1 MCLNNY
7 KKTALASKINF
18 LNIYSVSRNNNKLLR
33 VVLAAL
39 LVTATSTVLS
49 DEFSKAYGTFYNE
62 KENFPQVIKLTDS
75 NGKITYTSSIP
86 HEYIQV
92 EKIAIAPPPSD
103 DYIEY
108 SRQRHDKLKTA
119 AVELGAAREK
129 RDAIREEKETKRLQ
143 RLALINQSRPP
154 ISYQRNVY
162 VSYPYRLRKSHLH
175 GAFHQT
181 KKPVHFSNNGHR
193 SSRLTLPSSSFSP
206 TYKR

>member
-103 DYIEY
+103 DYIFFTT
-108 SRQRHDKLKTA
+108 KL
-119 AVELGAAREK
+119 
-129 RDAIREEKETKRLQ
+129 
-143 RLALINQSRPP
+143 
-154 ISYQRNVY
+154 
-162 VSYPYRLRKSHLH
+162 
-175 GAFHQT
+175 
-181 KKPVHFSNNGHR
+181 
-193 SSRLTLPSSSFSP
+193 
-206 TYKR
+206 

>member
-18 LNIYSVSRNNNKLLR
+18 LNIYSVSRKNNKLLR
-33 VVLAAL
+33 VVLAVL
-39 LVTATSTVLS
+39 SVTATSTVFS
-49 DEFSKAYGTFYNE
+49 DEFSKAYRTFYNE
-62 KENFPQVIKLTDS
+62 KENFPQVFKLTDS

-86 HEYIQV
+86 HEYIQI
-92 EKIAIAPPPSD
+92 EKIAIATPPSD
-103 DYIEY
+103 DHIEY
-108 SRQRHDKLKTA
+108 SRQRRDKLKTA

-129 RDAIREEKETKRLQ
+129 REAKREEKEIKRLQ

-162 VSYPYRLRKSHLH
+162 VSYPYRLSKPHLH

-181 KKPVHFSNNGHR
+181 KKPVHLPDKTHR

-206 TYKR
+206 TFKR